1 MKLAT
6 FTQAG
11 STRIGVV
18 RGEEL
23 IDLATAAPELPR
35 DLISFLALGGRARQ
49 RAGEVASAS
58 GARLALADV
67 KLEAPLARPPKYL
80 AVGLNYADHVAESGL
95 ERPKFPTIF
104 NKQSTCVVGPHD
116 PIHLP
121 RVSSALDYEGELAFV
136 IGKRCR
142 HVPRRRAPDVIA
154 GYLVA
159 NDVTVRDWQLRTP
172 TWTVGKSFDTHG
184 PLGPWLTT
192 ADEVGDP
199 HGLGIRTFV
208 NGEQRQSS
216 NTKELIFD
224 CYALVEHLSTA
235 FTLEVGDVVAT
246 GTPSGVGIAMKPPRM
261 LKAGDVVRVEIDG
274 LGALQNEVV
283 NEPEETARF

>member
-18 RGEEL
+18 RGEE
-23 IDLATAAPELPR
+23 IVDLAAAAPELPR
-35 DLISFLALGGRARQ
+35 ELVAFLATGARGRQ
-49 RAGEVASAS
+49 RAGEVAAASSA
-58 GARLALADV
+58 RIPLADV
-67 KLEAPLARPPKYL
+67 RLESPLLRPPKYL
-80 AVGLNYADHVAESGL
+80 AIGLNYADHVAESGL
-95 ERPKFPTIF
+95 ESPKFPTLF
-104 NKQSTCVVGPHD
+104 NKQSTCVVGPYD
-116 PIHLP
+116 EVHLP
-121 RVSSALDYEGELAFV
+121 RVSNALDYEGELAFV

-142 HVPRRRAPDVIA
+142 HVPRRRAPEVIA

-159 NDVTVRDWQLRTP
+159 NDVSVRDWQLRVP
-172 TWTVGKSFDTHG
+172 TWTIGKSFDTHG

-199 HGLGIRTFV
+199 HGLGVRTFV
-208 NGEQRQSS
+208 NGEQRQRS
-216 NTKELIFD
+216 NTKELIHD

-246 GTPSGVGIAMKPPRM
+246 GTPSGVGVSMKPPSF
-261 LKAGDVVRVEIDG
+261 LKVGDVVRIEIDG
-274 LGALQNEVV
+274 LGHLQNEIVA
-283 NEPEETARF
+283 EPEETARF